1 MQRVQRILFVAAKG
15 NSMATRQQR
24 LEAFI
29 TEGGPTADR
38 PFELL
43 CEDHIGTYVLPYD
56 CHWTQGAWRNIETG
70 GPIEA
75 EVIGWRA
82 RGE

>member
-1 MQRVQRILFVAAKG
+1 MQRIAFVAVKG
-15 NSMATRQQR
+15 TSMATRQQR
-24 LEAFI
+24 LDAFI
-29 TEGGPTADR
+29 TEGGPTPDR

-56 CHWTQGAWRNIETG
+56 CQWTQGTWCNSETG
-70 GPIEA
+70 KPIEA

>member
-1 MQRVQRILFVAAKG
+1 
-15 NSMATRQQR
+15 MATRQQR

-29 TEGGPTADR
+29 TEGGPAPDQ

-56 CHWTQGAWRNIETG
+56 CHWTRDAWRNIETG
-70 GPIEA
+70 EQIEA

-82 RGE
+82 RGG